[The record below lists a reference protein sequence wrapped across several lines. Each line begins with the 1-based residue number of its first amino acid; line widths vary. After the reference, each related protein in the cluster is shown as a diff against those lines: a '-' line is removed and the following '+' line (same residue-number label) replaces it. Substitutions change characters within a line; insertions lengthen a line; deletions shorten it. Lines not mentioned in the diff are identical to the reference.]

1 MHDAQPPGSMAR
13 TDSRAWWP
21 SLLARPTATRGE
33 VSCLP
38 ANLWFW
44 LCLGARLAVY
54 APAFVTEFPMLSD
67 AQLLQLDEARKAH
80 HDK

>member
-1 MHDAQPPGSMAR
+1 MVAQP
-13 TDSRAWWP
+13 
-21 SLLARPTATRGE
+21 ARPPNGHARRGF
-33 VSCLP
+33 LP
-38 ANLWFW
+38 ANLWLW